1 MKVMKIEVSTISH
14 EEAMIRHFMEDPEF
28 AEFYLKEVM
37 ADGSLNEIR
46 RTQQRVEEAKARREK
61 HAIEA

>member
-1 MKVMKIEVSTISH
+1 MKIEVSTISH
-14 EEAMIRHFMEDPEF
+14 EEAMIRRFMEDPEF

-46 RTQQRVEEAKARREK
+46 RTQRRVEEAKARREK